1 MQDYKKDFPIFQN
14 HPDLV
19 YLDSTATS
27 QKPTVVIDGVA
38 DYLRNSYANIHRG
51 SYVIS
56 EISERLYE
64 DSKKIVAKNLWV
76 ENWREVIYTANSTYA
91 LNILA
96 QSIWRTGLLKA
107 WDTVLL
113 SIVEHHANVV
123 PWLILKEDYGVNVEF
138 VGVTDNFDLDYND
151 FRDKLTDKVK
161 IVSLTHVS
169 NTTGQIFDIENVSS
183 LLAVRYWNNK
193 PLFIVDASQSVP
205 HFEVD
210 VLKLWCDALFFTG
223 HKIFADSGIWVL
235 WAKETLLNVLNPIF
249 SGGGAIESV
258 SESWFTHSKKLPDK
272 FEPGTP
278 NLSGAVSLLRAFEYL
293 DSIWGYRLLEN
304 HERELVHY
312 SLEKFA
318 WLESVKLIWSTA
330 SKNRVWVFTFVVEGI
345 HSFDISDY
353 LADNDICVRAGQ
365 HCAEPLMDFVGQK
378 HSCRMSIQVYNTKE
392 DIDAFFEVLEK
403 AIKELA

>member
-378 HSCRMSIQVYNTKE
+378 HSCRMSIQVYNTK